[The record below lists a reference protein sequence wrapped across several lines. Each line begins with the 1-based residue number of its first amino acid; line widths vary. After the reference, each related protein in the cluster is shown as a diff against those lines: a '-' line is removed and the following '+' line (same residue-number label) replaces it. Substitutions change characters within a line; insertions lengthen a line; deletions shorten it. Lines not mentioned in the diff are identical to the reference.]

1 MKKITKIL
9 SLLLVC
15 IVFLSACGNKDEAK
29 KPDYKPFMIKATED
43 FVKDQF
49 GASDVKVSNKDYVA
63 IHTDEV
69 LKTVDGKTYDK
80 SIVGTGKITIDNEEY
95 KYQLIVNV
103 DNLEDPKDYLVL
115 NFETID
121 KTSQYDYDIL
131 ED

>member
-1 MKKITKIL
+1 MI
-9 SLLLVC
+9 
-15 IVFLSACGNKDEAK
+15 FLSACGNKDEAK

-43 FVKDQF
+43 FVKDHF
-49 GASDVKVSNKDYVA
+49 GASEVKVETKDYVA

-69 LKTVDGKTYDK
+69 LKAVDGKTYDK
-80 SIVGTGKITIDNEEY
+80 SIVGTGKIAIDGEEY